1 MKSLDLFN
9 APQREAVL
17 HGEGPLLVLAGAGSG
32 KTRVIVHRIAHL
44 IKQRG
49 VSPDRILAVTFT
61 NKAAKEMKTR
71 VGQLCCNPPLV
82 TTFHAFCAKVLRG
95 DIHRIG
101 FTDNFTICD
110 ESDCEQLAKDV
121 AIDMGLDPKEY
132 KPELICWYIDQ
143 AKNKGQEPDS
153 IVAQNGW
160 QVTMLDC
167 YKRYQQ
173 RLRNANALDFGD
185 LIMHTVK
192 LFETEPDL
200 LERYREHFQWLLVD
214 EYQDTNPIQYRLL
227 KLLAGTRQNI
237 CVVGD
242 PDQSIYTWR
251 GSNIGIILNMEK
263 SFPGTKTVI
272 LDQNYRC
279 SGVILRA
286 ANAIIDN
293 NVFRK
298 DKVLWTQNPDGLRI
312 AHVLVDNERFEGKYV
327 ASKIL
332 EAVRSGRSY
341 SDFAVLYRVNSL
353 SRSIEEAM
361 LSVGIPYVVVG
372 GYRFFDRT
380 EIRDMLAYLRAMS
393 NPSDSLAIRRII
405 NKPPRGIGNSTLSKL
420 ENFVEDSGVS
430 LYEAMKGVDKIDL
443 PEGARAKVVAFS
455 SLLYSLSAMAQ
466 VAPLPELLVKVMMK
480 SGYMEMLEQEDT
492 EKAANR
498 IENLEELVS
507 LATEFEESR
516 NAASLESFL
525 THVSL
530 VSSMDASAGQR
541 DLVSLMTLHS
551 AKGLEFEEVFLVAM
565 DEGIFPHAKSA
576 ESQAELEEER
586 RLAYV
591 GITRARKM
599 LHLTHVAAR
608 RLFGKSKPMEPSRF
622 LYEIPNDCMQTAL
635 PSVNEQR
642 QVARAG

>member
-1 MKSLDLFN
+1 MTLLESFN
-9 APQREAVL
+9 TPQREAIL

-44 IKQRG
+44 IQLRM
-49 VSPDRILAVTFT
+49 VSPEQILAVTFT

-71 VGQLCCNPPLV
+71 VGQLCGNPPLV
-82 TTFHAFCAKVLRG
+82 TTFHSFCAKVLRG

-121 AIDMGLDPKEY
+121 AVDMGLDTKEF

-153 IVAQNGW
+153 IIAHNGW

-185 LIMHTVK
+185 LIMHAVK
-192 LFETEPDL
+192 LFDTEPGL
-200 LERYREHFQWLLVD
+200 LERYRERFQWLMVD
-214 EYQDTNPIQYRLL
+214 EYQDTNPIQHRLL
-227 KLLAGTRQNI
+227 KLLAGSRQNI
-237 CVVGD
+237 YVVGD

-263 SFPGTKTVI
+263 AYPGTKTVA

-279 SGVILRA
+279 TAVILRA
-286 ANAIIDN
+286 ANSIISN
-293 NVFRK
+293 NVYRK
-298 DKVLWTQNPDGLRI
+298 EKVLWTQNDEGPRI
-312 AHVLVDNERFEGKYV
+312 ANVMVDNERLEGKYV

-332 EAVRSGRSY
+332 EAVRSGRPY
-341 SDFAVLYRVNSL
+341 AEFAVLYRVNSL

-361 LSVGIPYVVVG
+361 LGAGIPYVVIG
-372 GYRFFDRT
+372 GYRFFDRA
-380 EIRDMLAYLRAMS
+380 EIRDMLAYLRAIS

-420 ENFVEDSGVS
+420 EDYAAESGIT
-430 LYEAMKGVDKIDL
+430 LYESMK
-443 PEGARAKVVAFS
+443 KVVNAGLQDGAQEKVASFS
-455 SLLYSLSAMAQ
+455 QLLDSLMAMAQ
-466 VAPLPELLVKVMMK
+466 VTPLPELLVKVMMK
-480 SGYMEMLEQEDT
+480 SGYMEMLEREDS
-492 EKAANR
+492 EKSTNR

-507 LATEFEESR
+507 LATEFDESR
-516 NAASLESFL
+516 DSASLESFL

-530 VSSMDASAGQR
+530 VSSMDISAGQR

-551 AKGLEFEEVFLVAM
+551 AKGLEFDEVFLVAM
-565 DEGIFPHAKSA
+565 DEGIFPHSKSL
-576 ESQAELEEER
+576 ENQAELEEER

-599 LHLTHVAAR
+599 LHLSHVMAR
-608 RLFGKSKPMEPSRF
+608 RVFGKSKSMEPSRF
-622 LYEIPNDCMQTAL
+622 LSEIPEDCMQSAL
-635 PSVNEQR
+635 PSTNGQR
-642 QVARAG
+642 LIAKAS